1 MNPYEILNL
10 AVGGLT
16 LYVLYRHFN
25 VLRAYAGDT
34 KTLARVAVEDLP
46 RPCIVVQQMPDP
58 SDMAV
63 LEGHT
68 ASLADKLSFV
78 NIGPA
83 PAVNCR
89 YSVRATG
96 DSQVAWYQL
105 PELGPAGVLDS
116 RHSLN
121 ALPQHCVVII
131 EYESVAGS
139 RYRTEQ
145 TLEDRTRV
153 TRSAFHRCSPR
164 RQTE

>member
-10 AVGGLT
+10 AIGSLT
-16 LYVLYRHFN
+16 LCVLYRHFK

-34 KTLARVAVEDLP
+34 KKLARVAVEDLP
-46 RPCIVVQQMPDP
+46 RPCIVVQQLPDP

-68 ASLADKLSFV
+68 ASLPDKLSFV

-96 DSQVAWYQL
+96 DTQAVWY
-105 PELGPAGVLDS
+105 
-116 RHSLN
+116 
-121 ALPQHCVVII
+121 
-131 EYESVAGS
+131 
-139 RYRTEQ
+139 
-145 TLEDRTRV
+145 
-153 TRSAFHRCSPR
+153 
-164 RQTE
+164 